1 GGQPLYIFFVAGKDL
16 SRPVLRLLHVRLGEG
31 VDPEDRARDRGCEL
45 PAEKLAA
52 EVVRIGNLDVVRLA
66 VGAVRALARR
76 RHETLPLLPRR
87 LGEQLLEP
95 EAEPVR
101 IREDDLV
108 AAGLPPPAERE
119 PELQAGIAGRTPA
132 GVQHRLRLAEQPVEV
147 DGHQRRRQQPGHRER
162 GVPAADRGLAGEH
175 GRAARPRQL
184 LQRRAGVGDRD
195 EAVGALAA
203 LPEEVV
209 LRARLECGPRLGG
222 DDEQRAL
229 EVERIGEPADRLR
242 VRRVEHVEP
251 RRPEPAPYDLRG
263 ERGAAH
269 PQQHEVV
276 DLGDDAPRE
285 LPDLRDALPHPQRLV
300 EPPEPVRLV
309 LAGPDGRIPLPD
321 PLDELP
327 CVSEAQART
336 SSPRLARIPSS
347 SSSNESE
354 NFSTPS
360 RSSVS
365 VTSSTET
372 PAASTASNTRCASS
386 TPCSSVSATSPW
398 SWKASIVSSGIVST
412 VSGPISSS
420 T

>member
-1 GGQPLYIFFVAGKDL
+1 
-16 SRPVLRLLHVRLGEG
+16 
-31 VDPEDRARDRGCEL
+31 
-45 PAEKLAA
+45 
-52 EVVRIGNLDVVRLA
+52 
-66 VGAVRALARR
+66 
-76 RHETLPLLPRR
+76 
-87 LGEQLLEP
+87 
-95 EAEPVR
+95 
-101 IREDDLV
+101 
-108 AAGLPPPAERE
+108 
-119 PELQAGIAGRTPA
+119 
-132 GVQHRLRLAEQPVEV
+132 
-147 DGHQRRRQQPGHRER
+147 
-162 GVPAADRGLAGEH
+162 
-175 GRAARPRQL
+175 
-184 LQRRAGVGDRD
+184 RD
-195 EAVGALAA
+195 EAVAALAA

-209 LRARLECGPRLGG
+209 LRARLERGPRLGG

-285 LPDLRDALPHPQRLV
+285 LPDLRDA
-300 EPPEPVRLV
+300 
-309 LAGPDGRIPLPD
+309 LPD